1 MVMAFSDNLIKQK
14 HSFATYSISMLC
26 VIGTVFTP
34 YASIFGFVPL
44 NFSLYP
50 AIFSY
55 SLITA
60 QFLHGGET
68 HLVGN
73 LLFLM
78 AFGRSIENLLG
89 PIKFASALVGLGA
102 FAFLGSW
109 ILRPA
114 SPIPIIGI
122 SGSLSFLLGTYTVVF
137 PRAKLRIIPFL
148 RVPWMRAWVFS
159 CLWLGLQVRDMFVI
173 GEDGAGIAYPTHI
186 GGFIIGLVA
195 GVAWKELAL
204 DTDRLIAEVYKED
217 QR

>member
-1 MVMAFSDNLIKQK
+1 MVMVFGDNLHRQK
-14 HSFATYSISMLC
+14 PAIASYSIAGFC
-26 VIGTVFTP
+26 VVATALAPDVSTL
-34 YASIFGFVPL
+34 GFVPL
-44 NFSLYP
+44 NFSLHP
-50 AIFSY
+50 AVYSY
-55 SLITA
+55 TLVTA
-60 QFLHGGET
+60 QFLHSDIV

-78 AFGRSIENLLG
+78 AFGRSFENLIG
-89 PIKFASALVGLGA
+89 PVKFAFALIGLGA

-109 ILRPA
+109 LL
-114 SPIPIIGI
+114 SPDSPVPIIGI
-122 SGSLSFLLGTYTVVF
+122 SGSLSFLLGAYTVVF

-148 RVPWMRAWVFS
+148 RVPWLRAWAFS
-159 CLWLGLQVRDMFVI
+159 CLWLGLQLRDMFAI
-173 GEDGAGIAYPTHI
+173 GEGGAGIAYPTHI